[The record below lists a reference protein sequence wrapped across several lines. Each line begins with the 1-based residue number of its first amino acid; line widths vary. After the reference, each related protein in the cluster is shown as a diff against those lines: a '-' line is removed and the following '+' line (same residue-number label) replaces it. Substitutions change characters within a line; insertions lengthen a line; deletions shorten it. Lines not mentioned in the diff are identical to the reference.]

1 MMVRI
6 KFIWTYISL
15 LELLL
20 LVIQASLDNLSS
32 CEKTFLET
40 SESFVLDLD
49 CGLFLKFLVLLK
61 TNLLKDWCKVIFL
74 NNLICL
80 LILLVVKLH
89 LFTSLLEYR
98 LLEDSLEDLFR
109 IWRVSELMN
118 VLLMFMS
125 ENSLTTGSS
134 FLEFDLLVTL
144 HLQIVDL
151 PSFLLFLGFF
161 LLVTVWIVDL
171 GITEKFGALPFLL
184 V

>member
-1 MMVRI
+1 MIVKL

-20 LVIQASLDNLSS
+20 LVIQASLDNLSPS
-32 CEKTFLET
+32 EKTFLET
-40 SESFVLDLD
+40 SKSFVLDLD
-49 CGLFLKFLVLLK
+49 CCLLLKFLVLLE
-61 TNLLKDWCKVIFL
+61 TNLLKDWCKVILL
-74 NNLICL
+74 NNLIGL

-98 LLEDSLEDLFR
+98 LLKNSFEDLLR

-118 VLLMFMS
+118 VLLVLMS
-125 ENSLTTGSS
+125 ENSLAAGSG

-144 HLQIVDL
+144 HFQIIDL
-151 PSFLLFLGFF
+151 PSFLLLLSFF

-171 GITEKFGALPFLL
+171 GITEKFGALPFFL